1 MIDLTYSWGMAFWAI
16 PADKLLDSED
26 TDSRAFTA
34 EFDLIA
40 GNRLFLPDDDRGAAA
55 RTERFG
61 KIRAA
66 AEANPG
72 KLLLVGNDLA
82 FEEAVPLDHIDGRGE
97 IQPLSLYT
105 WRYVID
111 LGRTIPATITDD
123 RKLLAEGV
131 EVDPDVFCRGKILR
145 GVRGI
150 LIPADDP
157 VSAQVFAALVA
168 AGRHGDAAMAIP
180 LEHLGLLCLPA
191 QKFWASPAPAIID
204 ALWYQQFAAEGDEKG
219 GHDDQTLLEIAAV
232 IAASRNGIEADLTP
246 THGVRD
252 AWRLIGLP
260 PLWQQITGEV
270 DLVVLRKSIG
280 HITDEDTGAATS
292 PIYGGELFPPDHPS
306 MGEIYLRLEAAHGVP
321 REVTTEDDEAIS
333 HFRLYAA
340 TTHYFL
346 LHMREENPIEM
357 FTWDRLRN

>member
-1 MIDLTYSWGMAFWAI
+1 MIDLAYSWGMAFWAI
-16 PADKLLDSED
+16 PADKLLDNDD
-26 TDSRAFTA
+26 TDTRAFAA

-40 GNRLFLPDDDRGAAA
+40 GNSLFLPDDDRGAAA
-55 RTERFG
+55 RAERFA
-61 KIRAA
+61 KIRTA
-66 AEANPG
+66 AEANLG

-82 FEEAVPLDHIDGRGE
+82 FEDAVPQDHLDGRGE
-97 IQPLSLYT
+97 IQRLSLYT

-111 LGRTIPATITDD
+111 LGRAIPAAITDD
-123 RKLLAEGV
+123 RKLLIEGA
-131 EVDPDVFCRGKILR
+131 EVDPDVFCRGKLLR
-145 GVRGI
+145 GVGDI

-168 AGRHGDAAMAIP
+168 AGRHSEDALAIP
-180 LEHLGLLCLPA
+180 LEHLALLCLPA
-191 QKFWASPAPAIID
+191 QKFWAAPAPAIID
-204 ALWYQQFAAEGDEKG
+204 ALCYQEFAAGGDEKG
-219 GHDDQTLLEIAAV
+219 GHDAKTRREIAAV
-232 IAASRNGIEADLTP
+232 VAASRNGIEADLTP

-270 DLVVLRKSIG
+270 DLFVIRKSIG
-280 HITDEDTGAATS
+280 HITDEDTGAAAS
-292 PIYGGELFPPDHPS
+292 PIYGGELFPQDHPS

-340 TTHYFL
+340 TTHYVL